1 MSSSDFPEVV
11 VLGRHD
17 LEAAQRLVAAAG
29 WNQVVADWEMF
40 LEYGRIFGCKD
51 EQGRIVAT
59 AATMPYRQV
68 GWISL
73 MLVDE
78 AWRRRGLATRLMS
91 ACIET
96 LEGAGLTPALDATPV
111 GREVYLPMG
120 FRDVL
125 PLTRWAAQA
134 PAACEAPSRGK
145 RALENDD
152 LDAAVS
158 LDLPV
163 FEGGR
168 RRLFERLMARSR
180 DAACV
185 AIADGEVEGVLLLR
199 EGRVST
205 HLGPLFAPS
214 LPVAAGLLEYALAR
228 QPGATIVDVPD
239 VRQDFGGWLTEH
251 GFAPQ
256 RPIMR
261 MVRSSRAI
269 QLGSD
274 TLFAV
279 AGPDL
284 G

>member
-1 MSSSDFPEVV
+1 MSMSPSPEIS
-11 VLGRHD
+11 VLQRDD
-17 LEAAQRLVAAAG
+17 LEGAQRLVAAAG
-29 WNQVVADWEMF
+29 WNQVLADWEMF
-40 LEYGRIFGCKD
+40 LADGRIFGCKD

-78 AWRRRGLATRLMS
+78 GWRRRGLATRLMT
-91 ACIET
+91 ACIDT

-111 GREVYLPMG
+111 GREVYLQMG

-125 PLTRWAAQA
+125 PLTRWAAQTPAAGEA
-134 PAACEAPSRGK
+134 PASGI
-145 RALENDD
+145 RALVADD
-152 LDAAVS
+152 LSAVVS

-168 RRLFERLMARSR
+168 RRLLERLSARSR
-180 DAACV
+180 ELACV
-185 AIADGEVEGVLLLR
+185 VIADGDVEGFLLGR
-199 EGRVST
+199 EGRVFT
-205 HLGPLFAPS
+205 HLGPILAPR
-214 LPVAAGLLEYALAR
+214 LDVAAGLLGHAVAR
-228 QPGATIVDVPD
+228 RPGPTNLDVPD
-239 VRQDFGGWLTEH
+239 AQQLGRWLTAH

-261 MVRSSRAI
+261 MVRSPRAI
-269 QLGSD
+269 ELASD